1 MSITTAPSLSFVPN
15 PKDESWGPDWVPLDA
30 FREPTVVEELTQS
43 AFIWDNFKVDVS
55 LRIGNGDFSDAA
67 TSVCVLDFVL
77 MLHAARVTLR
87 EGRIAVFE
95 LSDRQDEWHFTREK
109 GRIRLRTRYATREGW
124 HFRPAEGHCLAGEF
138 DSVVK
143 QSLRDALAL
152 IFSRQPVTRQNP
164 YLQALASS
172 GFDAA

>member
-1 MSITTAPSLSFVPN
+1 M
-15 PKDESWGPDWVPLDA
+15 PLDA
-30 FREPTVVEELTQS
+30 FREPTVVEKLSQA
-43 AFIWDNFKVDVS
+43 AFIWDNFKVDVR

-77 MLHAARVTLR
+77 MLQAAMVTLR
-87 EGRIAVFE
+87 EDRLAVFE
-95 LSDRQDEWHFTREK
+95 LSDRQDEWRFTRDKELI
-109 GRIRLRTRYATREGW
+109 GLRTRYATREGW
-124 HFRPAEGHCLAGEF
+124 YFRPAEGHCLAREF
-138 DSVVK
+138 DSLVE

-164 YLQALASS
+164 YLQALASN

>member
-1 MSITTAPSLSFVPN
+1 M
-15 PKDESWGPDWVPLDA
+15 PLDA
-30 FREPTVVEELTQS
+30 FREPTVVEELTQA
-43 AFIWDNFKVDVS
+43 AFIGDNFKVDVS

-77 MLHAARVTLR
+77 MLQAARVALR
-87 EGRIAVFE
+87 EDRLAVSE
-95 LSDRQDEWHFTREK
+95 LSNRQGQWHFTRDEELI
-109 GRIRLRTRYATREGW
+109 GLRTRYATRKGW

-138 DSVVK
+138 DSLVE

-164 YLQALASS
+164 YLQALASNS
-172 GFDAA
+172 FDAA

>member
-1 MSITTAPSLSFVPN
+1 M
-15 PKDESWGPDWVPLDA
+15 PLDA
-30 FREPTVVEELTQS
+30 FREPTVVEKLTQA
-43 AFIWDNFKVDVS
+43 AFIRDNFRVDVS

-77 MLHAARVTLR
+77 MLQAARVTLR
-87 EGRIAVFE
+87 EDRLALFE
-95 LSDRQDEWHFTREK
+95 LSDRQDEWHFTRDQELI
-109 GRIRLRTRYATREGW
+109 GLRTRYATREGW
-124 HFRPAEGHCLAGEF
+124 HFRPTEGHCLAREF
-138 DSVVK
+138 DSLVE

>member
-1 MSITTAPSLSFVPN
+1 MSTTTTPSLGFVPN
-15 PKDESWGPDWVPLDA
+15 PRDESWGREWVPLDA

-77 MLHAARVTLR
+77 MLQAARVTLR
-87 EGRIAVFE
+87 EGRLAVFE
-95 LSDRQDEWHFTREK
+95 LSDRQGEWHFTRDKEVI
-109 GRIRLRTRYATREGW
+109 GLRTRYATREGW

-138 DSVVK
+138 DSLVE
-143 QSLRDALAL
+143 QSLGDALTL
-152 IFSRQPVTRQNP
+152 IFSRQRVTRRNP
-164 YLQALASS
+164 YLKALASS